1 MMKERKKLGILGGM
15 GPEATEVFYKKIT
28 EGTVVSNDRDH
39 LDILIYSH
47 ASIPDR
53 TECIICGKTDEL
65 WGILEE
71 DVRMLK
77 GCGCDYLAIPCNT
90 CHFFAEKFNELMDG
104 NFINMI
110 EETAAYAERRR
121 LSKVGIMAT
130 DGTVRNNMYGKAME
144 KHGIEVVYPT
154 VEDQRKVMS
163 IIYDEIK
170 AGEKGDKHKFME
182 VAGNLK
188 ESGCEAII
196 LACTEL
202 SVFNNN
208 YDLNSDYYIDALDVV
223 TRACIEKCGGTA
235 Y

>member
-1 MMKERKKLGILGGM
+1 
-15 GPEATEVFYKKIT
+15 
-28 EGTVVSNDRDH
+28 
-39 LDILIYSH
+39 
-47 ASIPDR
+47 
-53 TECIICGKTDEL
+53 
-65 WGILEE
+65 
-71 DVRMLK
+71 
-77 GCGCDYLAIPCNT
+77 
-90 CHFFAEKFNELMDG
+90 
-104 NFINMI
+104 
-110 EETAAYAERRR
+110 
-121 LSKVGIMAT
+121 
-130 DGTVRNNMYGKAME
+130 MYGKAME

-170 AGEKGDKHKFME
+170 AGEKDDKHKFME

>member
-1 MMKERKKLGILGGM
+1 MSERKKLGILGGM
-15 GPEATEVFYKKIT
+15 GPEATEVFYKKIID
-28 EGTVVSNDRDH
+28 GTVVSNDRDH

-53 TECIICGKTDEL
+53 TECIMCGKSDEL
-65 WGILEE
+65 WAILEE

-77 GCGCDYLAIPCNT
+77 SCGCDYLAIPCNT
-90 CHFFAEKFNELMDG
+90 CHYFAEKFDSLMDG
-104 NFINMI
+104 HFINMI
-110 EETAAYAERRR
+110 EETADYVAKRNYK
-121 LSKVGIMAT
+121 KVGIMAT
-130 DGTVRNNMYGKAME
+130 DGTVRNNMYGDALE
-144 KHGIEVVYPT
+144 KHGIEAVYPS
-154 VEDQRKVMS
+154 EENQKKVMS

-182 VAGNLK
+182 VASALR
-188 ESGCEAII
+188 EEGCEAVV

-208 YDLNSDYYIDALDVV
+208 YDLNSDFYIDALEVV
-223 TRACIEKCGGTA
+223 TTACIEKCGGQA